1 MANVRDSDISLWLH
15 NKLGTSN
22 DSWISGSIISQLNK
36 EVLRNIKE
44 CFSDLQTQ
52 VKLKLLLSFFHI
64 PRRIVEEW
72 KTELDEVIEVAGLDS
87 ELWVSMIA
95 ETIKTL
101 PTTGSLNTEISD
113 YEETRPIFTD
123 MVNELRRLV
132 VKNADLGLL
141 PLECQYLNKSA
152 LVSVVGQQSTP
163 VKHFTLKRKP
173 KSQNLREELEQKS
186 KDAQS
191 CLKKISA
198 PTVPLRSRGIPRKM
212 TDTTPLKGIPSRVPT
227 GGFRSPPTS
236 QGPNR
241 PSLSRM
247 PAGRKEGGVKLLEI
261 GEQPLGYAAAKKRKR
276 EQEREEQQKKAAE
289 QASAQA
295 SQDVKPVIA
304 APTTSTVTTTTP
316 DYAAGLTASTVYS
329 QPATPMPNTTVKE
342 TVVPTA
348 APQAMQTQPPQPME
362 IKQEIKQE
370 IKSEPMLSSTPVQT
384 IPIVSS
390 TPILQ
395 QTVPPVP
402 PLAYTTP
409 QPQKLITIKTEP
421 NVSIPMAVSSNPPS
435 LVRSVT
441 LPTTTQIKSHP
452 QQHIQQLPTVASS
465 VQMIHHNTTGTTI
478 ASKPASAPPKIEII
492 SSKTIQPGTIQAS
505 IPKSTTIINQ
515 GGNILFTTKQ
525 LQPSTTSSST
535 GTIIQQK
542 QGTYVLNTSPP
553 GKQINIQRLISNAS
567 STATPTL
574 TTTISRAQHQQQLIQ
589 AQQLQTQQQLQQQQ
603 SPQPTTPTRIVQIK
617 TAPTVS
623 LNNNQLLQNIPP
635 LISTQHPG
643 SGAQPTILNIQTIQQ
658 QQQQQHQQLQIQQQP
673 TTPQKRTITIT
684 AQNPQNNNM
693 IATSVAQ
700 ILQQQQFQQQHQQT
714 IQTTSIVTGTT
725 QQPKYAQV
733 VMSPNVKGKTIFLT
747 NPSSIP
753 NVLNQKGVIL
763 RTVDPSGN
771 TVYQQ
776 IPLQNVSGLSG
787 ATIISGGPPGLVK
800 TEPDTKPQLSQ
811 IPALVPTSSLHQNIP
826 ALTPV
831 VIQQSQQQ
839 QQVQQ
844 TSTIPALITNISQQ
858 GQQQAQQIKTAP
870 QTMTIIRPVGGNNVQ
885 TVLPQGLTLIQRPGQ
900 QPQLVQLNQ
909 ATGGQVQGQQ
919 QQPQTRTI
927 ITQIPQQQQMQQ
939 QQHQQQQ
946 HQQQLQPQ
954 HTIQFQAAGAPR
966 AGGTTIQLV
975 QQPQQQERT
984 IVQQQPQQIQIQRTQ
999 IAQQQQQHQGTTV
1012 TIQQQNATAVGQQQT
1027 QQQGTRKGLSLSNKH
1042 VIEAHDMFKRA
1053 NRVTRLEKALIL
1065 GFMAGYRDNPRPN
1078 PENVVT
1084 IKLNESKEKV
1094 LQADDTQALMLVE
1107 SLITLDYNTG
1117 EWKTFRKY
1125 RELDPSQQNEPGTA
1139 GQAAAQQNSVVI

>member
-1 MANVRDSDISLWLH
+1 
-15 NKLGTSN
+15 
-22 DSWISGSIISQLNK
+22 
-36 EVLRNIKE
+36 
-44 CFSDLQTQ
+44 
-52 VKLKLLLSFFHI
+52 
-64 PRRIVEEW
+64 
-72 KTELDEVIEVAGLDS
+72 
-87 ELWVSMIA
+87 
-95 ETIKTL
+95 
-101 PTTGSLNTEISD
+101 
-113 YEETRPIFTD
+113 
-123 MVNELRRLV
+123 
-132 VKNADLGLL
+132 
-141 PLECQYLNKSA
+141 
-152 LVSVVGQQSTP
+152 
-163 VKHFTLKRKP
+163 
-173 KSQNLREELEQKS
+173 
-186 KDAQS
+186 
-191 CLKKISA
+191 
-198 PTVPLRSRGIPRKM
+198 M

-236 QGPNR
+236 VGPNR
-241 PSLSRM
+241 PSMSRM

-295 SQDVKPVIA
+295 SLDVKPVITT
-304 APTTSTVTTTTP
+304 PTTSTPTTTP

-329 QPATPMPNTTVKE
+329 QPATPMPVTTVKE
-342 TVVPTA
+342 TVVPTVA
-348 APQAMQTQPPQPME
+348 APPQPIQTQPPPPPVE

-370 IKSEPMLSSTPVQT
+370 IKTEPMLTTSVPVQT
-384 IPIVSS
+384 VPIVAS
-390 TPILQ
+390 TPIVQQ
-395 QTVPPVP
+395 QTAPPVP

-409 QPQKLITIKTEP
+409 QPQKLISIKTEP
-421 NVSIPMAVSSNPPS
+421 TASIPMAVSSNPPS
-435 LVRSVT
+435 LVRTVT
-441 LPTTTQIKSHP
+441 LPTSTQMIKTQP

-465 VQMIHHNTTGTTI
+465 VQMIQNAGTTI
-478 ASKPASAPPKIEII
+478 QSKPASTAPKIEII
-492 SSKTIQPGTIQAS
+492 SSKTIQPGTIQTS

-525 LQPSTTSSST
+525 VQPHTTTSAT
-535 GTIIQQK
+535 GTTIIQQK
-542 QGTYVLNTSPP
+542 QGGTYVLNTSPP
-553 GKQINIQRLISNAS
+553 GKQINIQRLITNAS
-567 STATPTL
+567 AVGTPTL
-574 TTTISRAQHQQQLIQ
+574 TTTISRAQHQQQLLQ
-589 AQQLQTQQQLQQQQ
+589 AQQIQTQQQSHQQQTQ
-603 SPQPTTPTRIVQIK
+603 QPTTPTRIVQIK

-643 SGAQPTILNIQTIQQ
+643 SGTQPTILNIQTIQQ
-658 QQQQQHQQLQIQQQP
+658 QQQQHQQHVQIQQQP
-673 TTPQKRTITIT
+673 STPQKRTITIT
-684 AQNPQNNNM
+684 AQNPQNSNM
-693 IATSVAQ
+693 VATSVAQ
-700 ILQQQQFQQQHQQT
+700 LLQQQQLQQQQQQT
-714 IQTTSIVTGTT
+714 IQTTSIVTGST

-733 VMSPNVKGKTIFLT
+733 VMSPSVKGKTIYLT

-753 NVLNQKGVIL
+753 SVLNQKGVIL

-787 ATIISGGPPGLVK
+787 TTIISGGPPGLVK
-800 TEPDTKPQLSQ
+800 TEPDIKPQLSQ

-831 VIQQSQQQ
+831 VLQQSQQQ
-839 QQVQQ
+839 QTQQ

-858 GQQQAQQIKTAP
+858 SQPQTQQIKTSP
-870 QTMTIIRPVGGNNVQ
+870 QTMTILRPVGGGNNVQ

-900 QPQLVQLNQ
+900 QPQLVQTIQ
-909 ATGGQVQGQQ
+909 TGGQAQLQ

-927 ITQIPQQQQMQQ
+927 ITQIPQQQ
-939 QQHQQQQ
+939 HQQQQ
-946 HQQQLQPQ
+946 QQSQPQ
-954 HTIQFQAAGAPR
+954 HTIQFQAAGTPR

-975 QQPQQQERT
+975 QQPQQERT

-999 IAQQQQQHQGTTV
+999 IAQQQQQGTTV
-1012 TIQQQNATAVGQQQT
+1012 TIQQNAPAAGQPQA

-1042 VIEAHDMFKRA
+1042 VMEAHDMFKRA

-1084 IKLNESKEKV
+1084 IKLNESQEKV
-1094 LQADDTQALMLVE
+1094 LQSDDTQAVMLVE

-1125 RELDPSQQNEPGTA
+1125 RELDPSQQHEAGTA
-1139 GQAAAQQNSVVI
+1139 GQGGQATAQQNSVVI

>member
-1 MANVRDSDISLWLH
+1 
-15 NKLGTSN
+15 
-22 DSWISGSIISQLNK
+22 
-36 EVLRNIKE
+36 
-44 CFSDLQTQ
+44 
-52 VKLKLLLSFFHI
+52 
-64 PRRIVEEW
+64 
-72 KTELDEVIEVAGLDS
+72 
-87 ELWVSMIA
+87 
-95 ETIKTL
+95 
-101 PTTGSLNTEISD
+101 
-113 YEETRPIFTD
+113 
-123 MVNELRRLV
+123 
-132 VKNADLGLL
+132 
-141 PLECQYLNKSA
+141 
-152 LVSVVGQQSTP
+152 
-163 VKHFTLKRKP
+163 
-173 KSQNLREELEQKS
+173 
-186 KDAQS
+186 
-191 CLKKISA
+191 
-198 PTVPLRSRGIPRKM
+198 M

-227 GGFRSPPTS
+227 GGFRSPPTT

-241 PSLSRM
+241 PSMSRM

-289 QASAQA
+289 QAIAQA
-295 SQDVKPVIA
+295 SQDVKPVITT
-304 APTTSTVTTTTP
+304 PTTSTVTTTTP

-329 QPATPMPNTTVKE
+329 QPATPMPVTTAKE
-342 TVVPTA
+342 TVVPTV
-348 APQAMQTQPPQPME
+348 APQPIMQSQPPQPVE
-362 IKQEIKQE
+362 IKQEVKQE
-370 IKSEPMLSSTPVQT
+370 IKTEPVLTSSIPIQT
-384 IPIVSS
+384 VPIVSS
-390 TPILQ
+390 TPIHQ
-395 QTVPPVP
+395 HTAPPVP

-409 QPQKLITIKTEP
+409 QAQKLISIKTEP
-421 NVSIPMAVSSNPPS
+421 TTSIPIAISSNPPS
-435 LVRSVT
+435 LVRTVPIPS
-441 LPTTTQIKSHP
+441 TTQIKAQP
-452 QQHIQQLPTVASS
+452 QHHIQQLPTIASS
-465 VQMIHHNTTGTTI
+465 VQMIQNATTTL
-478 ASKPASAPPKIEII
+478 ASKPTLSSPKIEII
-492 SSKTIQPGTIQAS
+492 SSKTIQPGTIQTS

-525 LQPSTTSSST
+525 VQPNTTSSASGT
-535 GTIIQQK
+535 TIIQQK
-542 QGTYVLNTSPP
+542 QGQYVLNTSPP
-553 GKQINIQRLISNAS
+553 GKQINIQRLITNANV
-567 STATPTL
+567 TGTPTL
-574 TTTISRAQHQQQLIQ
+574 TTTISRAQHQQQLLQ
-589 AQQLQTQQQLQQQQ
+589 AQQQSQQQQ
-603 SPQPTTPTRIVQIK
+603 QTQQPTTPTRIVQIK

-623 LNNNQLLQNIPP
+623 LNNNQLMQNIPP

-643 SGAQPTILNIQTIQQ
+643 SGTQPTILNIQTIQQ
-658 QQQQQHQQLQIQQQP
+658 QQQQHQQQVQIQHQP

-684 AQNPQNNNM
+684 AQSPQNNNM

-700 ILQQQQFQQQHQQT
+700 ILQQQQLQQQQT
-714 IQTTSIVTGTT
+714 IQTTSIVTGST

-747 NPSSIP
+747 NPSNIP
-753 NVLNQKGVIL
+753 SVLNQKGVIL

-800 TEPDTKPQLSQ
+800 AEPDSKPQLSQ

-831 VIQQSQQQ
+831 VLQQPQQQ
-839 QQVQQ
+839 QTQQ

-858 GQQQAQQIKTAP
+858 QAQQQTQQIKTSP

-900 QPQLVQLNQ
+900 QPQLVQTIQ
-909 ATGGQVQGQQ
+909 AGGQTQVQ

-927 ITQIPQQQQMQQ
+927 ITQIPQQQIQQ
-939 QQHQQQQ
+939 QQQQQT
-946 HQQQLQPQ
+946 QPQ
-954 HTIQFQAAGAPR
+954 HTIQFQAAGTPR

-975 QQPQQQERT
+975 QQPHQERT

-999 IAQQQQQHQGTTV
+999 IAQQQQQHGTTV
-1012 TIQQQNATAVGQQQT
+1012 TIQQNATAVGQQQV

-1042 VIEAHDMFKRA
+1042 VMEAHDMFKRA

-1084 IKLNESKEKV
+1084 IKLNESQEKV

-1125 RELDPSQQNEPGTA
+1125 RELDPSQQHESGPA
-1139 GQAAAQQNSVVI
+1139 GQGQGQATNQQNSVVI